1 MKLINSI
8 VRIFKEYKIYI
19 LIIIF
24 FEIYYFLKNY
34 KGFKISYSKNQSMAD
49 NIPCPYYFLFKINK
63 FLKKRKFNSV
73 IDLGCGSGRIINF
86 INNKYQNKKITGI
99 EYFNEQ
105 YNYAKEI
112 FKKSKNISI
121 KKLNFI
127 KINFSKKI
135 YDVYFLSAPFKKK
148 KDFLQFMNKLA
159 KINKIKKKIIIIIN
173 YDKKLINKVKKLRFI
188 NSFYLSKEKGY
199 SICIL

>member
-159 KINKIKKKIIIIIN
+159 KINKLKKRIIIIIN

>member
-34 KGFKISYSKNQSMAD
+34 KGFKISFSKNQSMAD
-49 NIPCPYYFLFKINK
+49 NIPCPYYFLYKINK
-63 FLKKRKFNSV
+63 FLKKRNFNSV

-86 INNKYQNKKITGI
+86 INNKYKNKKITGI

-121 KKLNFI
+121 KKLNFV

-135 YDVYFLSAPFKKK
+135 YDLYFLSAPFKKK
-148 KDFLQFMNKLA
+148 KDFLKFMNKLA
-159 KINKIKKKIIIIIN
+159 KINKVKKRIIIIIN

>member
-34 KGFKISYSKNQSMAD
+34 KGFKISFSKNQSMAD
-49 NIPCPYYFLFKINK
+49 NIPCPYYFLYKINK
-63 FLKKRKFNSV
+63 FLKKRNFNSV

-86 INNKYQNKKITGI
+86 INNKYLNKKITGI

-148 KDFLQFMNKLA
+148 KDFLKFMNKLA
-159 KINKIKKKIIIIIN
+159 KINKIKKRIIIIIN

>member
-159 KINKIKKKIIIIIN
+159 KINKIKKRIIIIIN

>member
-159 KINKIKKKIIIIIN
+159 KINKLKKKIIIIIN

>member
-19 LIIIF
+19 FIIIF

-86 INNKYQNKKITGI
+86 INNKYLNKKITGI

-159 KINKIKKKIIIIIN
+159 KINKIKKRIS
-173 YDKKLINKVKKLRFI
+173 YDKYI
-188 NSFYLSKEKGY
+188 S
-199 SICIL
+199 

>member
-8 VRIFKEYKIYI
+8 VRIFKEYNIYI
-19 LIIIF
+19 LVIVF
-24 FEIYYFLKNY
+24 FEIYFFLKNY
-34 KGFKISYSKNQSMAD
+34 KGFKINFSKNQLMAD
-49 NIPCPYYFLFKINK
+49 NIPCPYYFLIKINK
-63 FLKKRKFNSV
+63 FLVKRNFDSV

-86 INNKYQNKKITGI
+86 INNIYLNKKITGI

-105 YNYAKEI
+105 YKYTKEI
-112 FKKSKNISI
+112 FKNSKNVSI

-127 KINFSKKI
+127 KMNFSKKL
-135 YDVYFLSAPFKKK
+135 YDIYFLSAPFKRKT
-148 KDFLQFMNKLA
+148 DFLNFMNKFV
-159 KINKIKKKIIIIIN
+159 KNNKIKKRIIIIIN

-188 NSFYLSKEKGY
+188 DSFYLSKEKGY

>member
-19 LIIIF
+19 FIIIF

-99 EYFNEQ
+99 EYCNEQ

-121 KKLNFI
+121 KKLNFV

-135 YDVYFLSAPFKKK
+135 YDLYFLSAPFKKK
-148 KDFLQFMNKLA
+148 KDFLKFMNKLA
-159 KINKIKKKIIIIIN
+159 KINKVKKRIIIIIN

>member
-34 KGFKISYSKNQSMAD
+34 KGFKISFSKNQSMAD
-49 NIPCPYYFLFKINK
+49 NIPCPYYFLYKINK
-63 FLKKRKFNSV
+63 FLKKRNFNSV

-86 INNKYQNKKITGI
+86 INNKYKNKKITGI

-121 KKLNFI
+121 KKLNFV

-148 KDFLQFMNKLA
+148 KDFLKFMNKLA
-159 KINKIKKKIIIIIN
+159 KINKVKKRIIIIIN